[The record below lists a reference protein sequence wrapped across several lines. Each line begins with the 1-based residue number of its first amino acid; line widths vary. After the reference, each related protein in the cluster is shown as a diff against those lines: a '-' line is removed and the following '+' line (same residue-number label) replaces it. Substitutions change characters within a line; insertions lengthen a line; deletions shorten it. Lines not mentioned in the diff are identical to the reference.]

1 MRARGL
7 VLCLLAGC
15 GRIGFDPQGGAAR
28 DSGASDSGSVD
39 VALSLDAIQCP
50 PTYGTFATGCYRVM
64 TVGNAGWGDSET
76 SCATDGVGSH
86 LAVPSD
92 AADLAVLQTD
102 VLGSVT
108 NAWIGVSDRITPG
121 VHLTVTGLPA
131 FESWDPGQ
139 PTGGTQRCADLGSMN
154 LMKDS
159 PCNNLNDYICEYDG
173 VAADPTAF

>member
-1 MRARGL
+1 ML
-7 VLCLLAGC
+7 WVLAGC
-15 GRIGFDPQGGAAR
+15 GRIGFDPQGGTGGDGGPGR
-28 DSGASDSGSVD
+28 DASVD
-39 VALSLDAIQCP
+39 GALAIDAIQCP
-50 PTYGTFATGCYRVM
+50 PLYGTFATGCYRVV
-64 TVGNAGWGDSET
+64 TVGNASWSDCENA
-76 SCATDGVGSH
+76 CAADGVGSH

-131 FESWDPGQ
+131 FERWDPGQ
-139 PTGGTQRCADLGSMN
+139 PTGGTERCADLGSMN

-159 PCNNLNDYICEYDG
+159 ACSDLNDYICEYDG

>member
-1 MRARGL
+1 ML
-7 VLCLLAGC
+7 WVLAGC
-15 GRIGFDPQGGAAR
+15 GRIGFDPLSGPGG
-28 DSGASDSGSVD
+28 DSGAGDDGSAD
-39 VALSLDAIQCP
+39 VALAIDAIQCP
-50 PTYGTFATGCYRVM
+50 PAYGTFATGCYRVV
-64 TVGNAGWGDSET
+64 TVSNVSWGESEA
-76 SCATDGVGSH
+76 SCAVDGVGSH

-102 VLGSVT
+102 VLASVT

-131 FESWDPGQ
+131 FEHWEPGQ
-139 PTGGTQRCADLGSMN
+139 PTGGTERCADLGSMN

-159 PCNNLNDYICEYDG
+159 ACSELNDYICEYDG